1 MIYKADGVHVTIPI
15 GRVGE
20 RNVRTVEFDISDWIT
35 KFGEGSVSLLIRR
48 SKEDVVYPAL
58 ISRDGQTVTWNVS
71 DTDTAVKGIGKGELI
86 YTVNDKV
93 KKGTVFNFMV
103 SDALTGTSEN
113 PPEPYKTYVEKVV
126 EAVGK
131 INSLSFSDSD
141 NGNIVVT
148 YKEGLDG

>member
-1 MIYKADGVHVTIPI
+1 MIYKADGVRVTIPI

-35 KFGEGSVSLLIRR
+35 KFGEGLVSLLIRR

-58 ISRDGQTVTWNVS
+58 ISRDGQTITWNVS

-103 SDALTGTSEN
+103 SEALTGTSET

-126 EAVGK
+126 ESVGK
-131 INSLSFSDSD
+131 INNLSFSDSD
-141 NGNIVVT
+141 DGNIVVT